1 MIGKTVS
8 HYRILEKLGE
18 GGMGIVYK
26 AEDTKLGRMVA
37 LKFLPP
43 ELTRDHEAKERFV
56 QEARAAS
63 ALDHPNICN
72 VHEIDETNDGQTF
85 IAMAC
90 YDGESL
96 KAKIERG
103 PLKLEEALGI
113 ASQVAQG
120 LAKAHSQGI
129 IHRDIKPAN
138 ILITNDGLAKI
149 VDFGLAKL
157 AGRKLTKTGKTLGT
171 AQYMSPEQALGKE
184 VDQRADIWSLGIV
197 LYEMLTGKHAFP
209 GEYEQATLYAILN
222 EEPEPVT
229 ALRSGVPMELERVV
243 MKMLA
248 KNPAE
253 RYQHADEMLADI
265 SRLRKELSAD
275 SGARSLGGGRRR
287 ISRRRA
293 IIGIPVVFV
302 LLALAFVLF
311 KPAVFRSV
319 RGPAARMSI
328 AVVAFE
334 NRTGDAS
341 YDNYRMVI
349 PDLLITKLE
358 QSKFLRVATWERL
371 RDLLKQIGKGDIQVI
386 DRDAGFEACLKGGI
400 NTIVTGSFTRAGNL
414 FVTDVKVLDVRT
426 KESIASKKAE
436 GTGVESIL
444 KSQID
449 YLGQGIAKAVGISER
464 RFQATSPAI
473 ADVTTTSMEAYDYY
487 VRGRTNLEK
496 SNHNAAV
503 LLLQK
508 AVELDSTFATA
519 YLYLAFAQD
528 AVGGDTQKYL
538 RKARLLSKMAT
549 EKERLYIE
557 YRCVLWIEGEP
568 RKAAAI
574 MRDLV
579 RKYPA
584 EKAARY
590 ELGNLYNSQGM
601 YDEAIAE
608 YNQVLLL
615 DPNFNA
621 ALLSLADSWLNAG
634 DFQRALHYFREY
646 AAASPEDPNAF
657 DSMGELYFLWG
668 RFDDAIVEYK
678 KAVNLKADFG
688 AQATIAY
695 LYAFQEDYS
704 AALEWIAQDI
714 SSAPNSW
721 TEGTDLFYRGWYRAL
736 CGETDEAIGDL
747 ARARSTFDSLGSA
760 GPFIGAYNARLAL
773 SWVHCMRGE
782 YELSRRHLSGL
793 LKRVPKAFEAR
804 QKYAPFQVHYNIFSS
819 AIDLKEGDVE
829 GAKKK
834 LKETRALMRD
844 VAEVGSYWVM
854 GLWKE
859 TVANECALI
868 EAEILLAEGSVDR
881 AIRVGESTPA
891 IGSPAA
897 MNFLALFFYNSP
909 LERDVVARAY
919 EKKGDLDKAIQAYVR
934 LVTVD
939 SSRIDRRL
947 TPPIFHYRLAK
958 LYDEKGRGQEAI
970 VQYQKF
976 LTIMSEAD
984 IYQAE
989 IADAKAR
996 VAALTPRRAS

>member
-103 PLKLEEALGI
+103 PLKLEETLDI

-120 LAKAHSQGI
+120 LAKAHGQGI

-138 ILITNDGLAKI
+138 ILVTNDGLAKI

-209 GEYEQATLYAILN
+209 GEYEQATLYSILN

-229 ALRSGVPMELERVV
+229 ALRSGVPMELERIV
-243 MKMLA
+243 KKTLA

-265 SRLRKELSAD
+265 SRLRKELSVD
-275 SGARSLGGGRRR
+275 SGGRSPGGGRRR

-293 IIGIPVVFV
+293 IFGIPVIFV

-311 KPAVFRSV
+311 KSAVFRGV

-400 NTIVTGSFTRAGNL
+400 STIVTGSFTR
-414 FVTDVKVLDVRT
+414 
-426 KESIASKKAE
+426 
-436 GTGVESIL
+436 
-444 KSQID
+444 
-449 YLGQGIAKAVGISER
+449 QGI
-464 RFQATSPAI
+464 
-473 ADVTTTSMEAYDYY
+473 
-487 VRGRTNLEK
+487 
-496 SNHNAAV
+496 
-503 LLLQK
+503 
-508 AVELDSTFATA
+508 
-519 YLYLAFAQD
+519 
-528 AVGGDTQKYL
+528 
-538 RKARLLSKMAT
+538 
-549 EKERLYIE
+549 
-557 YRCVLWIEGEP
+557 
-568 RKAAAI
+568 
-574 MRDLV
+574 
-579 RKYPA
+579 
-584 EKAARY
+584 
-590 ELGNLYNSQGM
+590 
-601 YDEAIAE
+601 
-608 YNQVLLL
+608 
-615 DPNFNA
+615 
-621 ALLSLADSWLNAG
+621 
-634 DFQRALHYFREY
+634 
-646 AAASPEDPNAF
+646 
-657 DSMGELYFLWG
+657 
-668 RFDDAIVEYK
+668 
-678 KAVNLKADFG
+678 
-688 AQATIAY
+688 
-695 LYAFQEDYS
+695 
-704 AALEWIAQDI
+704 
-714 SSAPNSW
+714 
-721 TEGTDLFYRGWYRAL
+721 
-736 CGETDEAIGDL
+736 
-747 ARARSTFDSLGSA
+747 
-760 GPFIGAYNARLAL
+760 
-773 SWVHCMRGE
+773 
-782 YELSRRHLSGL
+782 
-793 LKRVPKAFEAR
+793 
-804 QKYAPFQVHYNIFSS
+804 FS
-819 AIDLKEGDVE
+819 
-829 GAKKK
+829 
-834 LKETRALMRD
+834 
-844 VAEVGSYWVM
+844 
-854 GLWKE
+854 
-859 TVANECALI
+859 
-868 EAEILLAEGSVDR
+868 
-881 AIRVGESTPA
+881 
-891 IGSPAA
+891 
-897 MNFLALFFYNSP
+897 
-909 LERDVVARAY
+909 
-919 EKKGDLDKAIQAYVR
+919 
-934 LVTVD
+934 
-939 SSRIDRRL
+939 
-947 TPPIFHYRLAK
+947 
-958 LYDEKGRGQEAI
+958 
-970 VQYQKF
+970 
-976 LTIMSEAD
+976 
-984 IYQAE
+984 
-989 IADAKAR
+989 
-996 VAALTPRRAS
+996 